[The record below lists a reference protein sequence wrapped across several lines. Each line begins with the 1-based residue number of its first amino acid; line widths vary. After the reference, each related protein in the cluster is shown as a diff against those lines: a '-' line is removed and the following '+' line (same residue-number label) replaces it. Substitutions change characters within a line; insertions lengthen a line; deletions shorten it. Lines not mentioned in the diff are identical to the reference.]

1 MRRFVVVCALLC
13 CLPLYVMAQA
23 DLQVLAIVKLN
34 GRTSIYVKQVRSR
47 VDLYEKQI
55 QKGLPVEDRKK
66 ILDTI
71 IDEKLIL
78 QAAEKAGISV
88 PESEVDQ
95 YFLQSMSQQ
104 VGRNITETELNDII
118 KRQFNMSLD
127 DYLKQQFGMGLAEYK
142 ERLRTT
148 LIAQRYVVSQRQNE
162 IQSVSPTDDEIRNF
176 YSMNE
181 DKFVQNDM
189 LKMLIVNVPKGDKAE
204 AARSK
209 VNELLNGYKSKKI
222 SRDQILLKSKTPSE
236 GYSAVEAY
244 VNKNEVSAAQLG
256 VSMKGLAD
264 IFDRSKGYVSD
275 VFETNTGF
283 QFYSI
288 MDKYGKKFLEI
299 GDVVQPGS
307 NVTVYEYIKSGLTNQ
322 KQSEYLQRALDE
334 IAKSLNTSAN
344 VDRKKT
350 GNALDKL
357 LSWEGKYGVPK
368 EK

>member
-1 MRRFVVVCALLC
+1 MRRFVIVCALLS
-13 CLPLYVMAQA
+13 CLPLSLMAQA

-34 GRTSIYVKQVRSR
+34 GRASIYVKQVRSR

-55 QKGLPVEDRKK
+55 QKGLSVDDRKK

-78 QAAEKAGISV
+78 QAAEKSGVSV

-127 DYLKQQFGMGLAEYK
+127 DYLKQQFGMSLSEYK
-142 ERLRTT
+142 DRLRTT
-148 LIAQRYVVSQRQNE
+148 LIAQRYVVSQRQKE
-162 IQSVSPTDDEIRNF
+162 LQGVTPSDEEIRAF
-176 YSMNE
+176 YGMNE
-181 DKFVQNDM
+181 DKFVQNEM

-204 AARSK
+204 AARAK
-209 VNELLNGYKSKKI
+209 VNEVLNGYKSKKI
-222 SRDQILLKSKTPSE
+222 TRDQMLLKGKTPAE
-236 GYSAVEAY
+236 GYNAVEAY

-256 VSMKGLAD
+256 VSMKGLSE
-264 IFDRSKGYVSD
+264 IFDRSKGYISEIFD
-275 VFETNTGF
+275 NPTGF
-283 QFYSI
+283 QFYVI
-288 MDKYGKKFLEI
+288 EDKYGKKFLEI
-299 GDVVQPGS
+299 SDVLQPGS
-307 NVTVYEYIKSGLTNQ
+307 NVTVYEYIKGGLTQQ
-322 KQSEYLQRALDE
+322 KQSAYLQQALDE
-334 IAKSLNTSAN
+334 IAKSLNTDAN

-350 GNALDKL
+350 GNALNKL
-357 LSWEGKYGVPK
+357 LSWEGQYSVPK